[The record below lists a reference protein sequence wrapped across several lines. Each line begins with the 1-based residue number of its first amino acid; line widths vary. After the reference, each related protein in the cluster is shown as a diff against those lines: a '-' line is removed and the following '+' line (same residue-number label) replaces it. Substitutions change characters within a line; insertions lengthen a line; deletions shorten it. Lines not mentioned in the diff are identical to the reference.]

1 MKRLILK
8 MVLFCALGAVILA
21 GLNAFAIRAGDV
33 FKDGAAK
40 VCEYKRNEVRDG
52 GAAPVRGRTTVL
64 FMGNSKILAGP
75 IPEHFDALSGN
86 QTYSY
91 NLALPALPIGPQY
104 FVLKDYLE
112 RNPPPQYIITTLSTE
127 RGNAP
132 GLFDKYALQGI
143 SMPHELAAYARLRK
157 NKAILMN
164 WLFPIR
170 MYKRE
175 TLKYGY
181 AMLLDRRSIRRARD
195 MDRRIMRAIERDRGY
210 YYIRDRVAFPGGRL
224 PDDFMPQSGMH
235 RKCEQFDPFEDP
247 FAGMFFNLTRDQ
259 GITVMLVEPPVL
271 EKEFAPCPA
280 MPRQYAAILDRYP
293 TVRMAQNGWNRKS
306 FPNRYFSDPT
316 HLNRDGAERYTEAI
330 YKEFLEIQ
338 KTGK

>member
-1 MKRLILK
+1 MKKLLLK
-8 MVLFCALGAVILA
+8 MALFSAMGAMILA
-21 GLNAFAIRAGDV
+21 GLNSFAIRAGNA

-40 VCEYKRNEVRDG
+40 VCEYKRNMVRDG
-52 GAAPVRGRTTVL
+52 RAAPVRGRTIVL

-75 IPEHFDALSGN
+75 IPDHFDALSGN

-91 NLALPALPIGPQY
+91 NLALPALPIGPQF

-112 RNPPPQYIITTLSTE
+112 RNPAPQYIVTTLSTE

-157 NKAILMN
+157 SKPILMN

-170 MYKRE
+170 MYKQE
-175 TLKYGY
+175 TLKYGF
-181 AMLLDRRSIRRARD
+181 AMLLDRDSIRRARD
-195 MDRRIMRAIERDRGY
+195 TDRRTMRAIERDRGY
-210 YYIRDRVAFPGGRL
+210 YYIRDKVAFPGGRL
-224 PDDFMPQSGMH
+224 PDDFMPQNGMH
-235 RKCEQFDPFEDP
+235 RKCDQFNPFEDP
-247 FAGMFFNLTRDQ
+247 FTGMFFSLAREQ

-271 EKEFAPCPA
+271 EKEFAPCPG
-280 MPRQYAAILDRYP
+280 MPRQYAAILERYP
-293 TVRMAQNGWNRKS
+293 NVRMARNGWRRKS
-306 FPNRYFSDPT
+306 FPNRFFSDPT
-316 HLNRDGAERYTEAI
+316 HLNREGAQRYTEAI

-338 KTGK
+338 KTAK